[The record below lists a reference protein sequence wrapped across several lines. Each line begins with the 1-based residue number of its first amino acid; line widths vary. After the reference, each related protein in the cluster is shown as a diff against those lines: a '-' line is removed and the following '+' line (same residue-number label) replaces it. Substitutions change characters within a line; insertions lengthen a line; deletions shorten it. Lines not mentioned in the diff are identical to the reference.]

1 MSGVP
6 TRSMPRAEI
15 AVSALGLGGGALG
28 GLYASVDPADA
39 HAAVRT
45 AYDGGVRY
53 FDTAPLY
60 GHGRSE
66 QRLGEALQ
74 GLPRDSYVLATKVG
88 IVIEPSADDS
98 PEAEQRY
105 ADPWLLEGRYDF
117 GYDACLRSLEGS
129 LARLGVDRID
139 VVNIHDPDEGDSAL
153 PPAERRGVDHM
164 PAVMDGA
171 YRALHELRDQG
182 VIGAIGVGMNGT
194 APLLR
199 FAEAGDFDTFL
210 LAGRY
215 TLLEQDGLDDLLPCC
230 AERGIGLVVGGV
242 FNSGILASGTAV
254 DSPMHDYG
262 PAAPAVIERVRRLEA
277 VCADHGVPLA
287 AAALQ
292 LPLRH
297 PAVAC
302 VIPGMRSA
310 DEARGNLIA
319 ATYPIP
325 DTLWDDL
332 TDRGLVDAR
341 AARPVTT
348 AGDAA

>member
-1 MSGVP
+1 MNAVP
-6 TRSMPRAEI
+6 SRSMARAGLD
-15 AVSALGLGGGALG
+15 VSALGLGGGALG
-28 GLYASVDPADA
+28 GLYASVDRSDA

-66 QRLGEALQ
+66 LRLGEALL
-74 GLPRDSYVLATKVG
+74 GLPRDGYVLATKVG
-88 IVIEPSADDS
+88 IVIEPTGDAS

-129 LARLGVDRID
+129 LERLGVDRID

-153 PPAERRGVDHM
+153 PPADRRGVDHHA
-164 PAVMDGA
+164 AVMDGA

-194 APLLR
+194 DPLLR

-215 TLLEQDGLDDLLPCC
+215 TLLAQDGLDDLLPLCV
-230 AERGIGLVVGGV
+230 ERGIGLVVGGV
-242 FNSGILASGTAV
+242 FNSGILASGTDVAE
-254 DSPMHDYG
+254 PMHDYG

-277 VCADHGVPLA
+277 ACADHGVPLA

-292 LPLRH
+292 FPLRH

-310 DEARGNLIA
+310 DEARANLA
-319 ATYPIP
+319 SATHPIP
-325 DTLWDDL
+325 EAFWDDL
-332 TDRGLVDAR
+332 ADRGLVDQR
-341 AARPVTT
+341 AARPAAT
-348 AGDAA
+348 AGEVS

>member
-1 MSGVP
+1 MTAVP
-6 TRSMPRAEI
+6 SRSMARAGLD
-15 AVSALGLGGGALG
+15 VSALGLGGGALG
-28 GLYASVDPADA
+28 GLYDSVDPADA

-45 AYDGGVRY
+45 AYEGGVRY

-66 QRLGEALQ
+66 LRLGEALS
-74 GLPRDSYVLATKVG
+74 GFPRDSYVLATKVG
-88 IVIEPSADDS
+88 IVIEPDGDDS

-117 GYDACLRSLEGS
+117 GYDACMRSLEQS
-129 LARLGVDRID
+129 IERLGVDRID

-153 PPAERRGVDHM
+153 PPAERRGIDHL

-171 YRALHELRDQG
+171 YRALHELREQG

-194 APLLR
+194 DPLLR
-199 FAEAGDFDTFL
+199 FAEAGDFDSFL

-215 TLLEQDGLDDLLPCC
+215 TLLAQDGLDDLLPLCV
-230 AERGIGLVVGGV
+230 ERGIGLVVGGV

-254 DSPMHDYG
+254 EAPMHDYG
-262 PAAPAVIERVRRLEA
+262 PAAPAVIDRVRQLEA

-292 LPLRH
+292 FPLRH

-310 DEARGNLIA
+310 DEAHGNLA
-319 ATYPIP
+319 AAVHPIP
-325 DTLWDDL
+325 EAFWDDL
-332 TDRGLVDAR
+332 TDRGLVDVR
-341 AARPVTT
+341 AARPAAT
-348 AGDAA
+348 AGEAS